1 VGEKSR
7 RHARDGWPQNPDL
20 DAPATLS
27 RIGPRHDPLS
37 RASPG
42 YMYSQKCPWSRRSIR
57 SWPHHPFCAEVPG
70 RARFRRSEGGW
81 VTCLVLGLLRS
92 VAWPFLPNKRWLGA
106 HYVRIGWGWV
116 GSRSPGVASRLR
128 SLRTGESESQ
138 DTRSGHNPSKCRIYK
153 MELTPY
159 YFPFFCEQ
167 YYSPSF

>member
-70 RARFRRSEGGW
+70 EHGFADLRAVGSHAWCLACFGAWRGLSSQIKGGW
-81 VTCLVLGLLRS
+81 VHTTYGSGGVGLAPGPPVS
-92 VAWPFLPNKRWLGA
+92 HP
-106 HYVRIGWGWV
+106 
-116 GSRSPGVASRLR
+116 GSGHCVQASRNLK
-128 SLRTGESESQ
+128 TQGA
-138 DTRSGHNPSKCRIYK
+138 DTTLQNVEFTKWN
-153 MELTPY
+153 
-159 YFPFFCEQ
+159 
-167 YYSPSF
+167 